1 MTSTEESRRAKKSV
15 SMSMIIG
22 TLLVPLGAYVA
33 SALVQT
39 IGVAE
44 PTTAP
49 EAPPAAESAVTE
61 PVSMGSDLETACG
74 EAGLGMV
81 AAEKTRTIG
90 ELQQAALDALRGVC
104 AEQGLPLPAPPAT
117 QPAVSAVTQPAPPPP
132 AAPVSAEVVPAFDDD
147 DHDDDH
153 GRHGGDDDED
163 DHGRHGGDDED
174 DHHGGDHD

>member
-1 MTSTEESRRAKKSV
+1 MTSTDRSPRAKKSV
-15 SMSMIIG
+15 TMSMMIG
-22 TLLVPLGAYVA
+22 TLLVPLVAYAA
-33 SALVQT
+33 STLVQT
-39 IGVAE
+39 TGVAE
-44 PTTAP
+44 PTTAS
-49 EAPPAAESAVTE
+49 EAPVAESAVTE
-61 PVSMGSDLETACG
+61 PVSVGADLETACG

-81 AAEKTRTIG
+81 AAETTGTIG

-104 AEQGLPLPAPPAT
+104 AEQGLPLPAPTTT
-117 QPAVSAVTQPAPPPP
+117 QPAVTTVAQPQPS
-132 AAPVSAEVVPAFDDD
+132 APVSAEGVPASEDD

>member
-1 MTSTEESRRAKKSV
+1 
-15 SMSMIIG
+15 MSMMIG

-49 EAPPAAESAVTE
+49 KAPPAAESAVTE
-61 PVSMGSDLETACG
+61 PVPIGSDLESACG

-81 AAEKTRTIG
+81 AAEATGSIG

-104 AEQGLPLPAPPAT
+104 SEQGLPLPAPPTT
-117 QPAVSAVTQPAPPPP
+117 QQAVTTVAQPAPPRPS
-132 AAPVSAEVVPAFDDD
+132 APVSGEVAPASDDD

>member
-15 SMSMIIG
+15 SMSMMIG

-61 PVSMGSDLETACG
+61 PVSIGSDLETACG

-81 AAEKTRTIG
+81 AAEETGTIG

-117 QPAVSAVTQPAPPPP
+117 QPAVSAGTQPAPPPP
-132 AAPVSAEVVPAFDDD
+132 AAPVSAEVVPAFDD

-174 DHHGGDHD
+174 DHHDGDHD